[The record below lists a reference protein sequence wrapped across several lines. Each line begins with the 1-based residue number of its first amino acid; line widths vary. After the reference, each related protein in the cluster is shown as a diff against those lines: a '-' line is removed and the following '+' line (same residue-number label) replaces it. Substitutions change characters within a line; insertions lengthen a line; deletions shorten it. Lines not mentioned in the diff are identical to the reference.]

1 MVAESDMKRFLRDER
16 GATAMEYALIAGLI
30 SILLITGATSIGTS
44 MNGMYGQV
52 VTALTSAR

>member
-1 MVAESDMKRFLRDER
+1 MKRFLRDER